1 MKRIFSLLLA
11 LAVLMGLLAGC
22 TQSGE
27 SFRAAYYS
35 NEAADSAVE
44 AADDRII
51 N

>member
-27 SFRAAYYS
+27 GLRPGDYCK
-35 NEAADSAVE
+35 
-44 AADDRII
+44 
-51 N
+51 